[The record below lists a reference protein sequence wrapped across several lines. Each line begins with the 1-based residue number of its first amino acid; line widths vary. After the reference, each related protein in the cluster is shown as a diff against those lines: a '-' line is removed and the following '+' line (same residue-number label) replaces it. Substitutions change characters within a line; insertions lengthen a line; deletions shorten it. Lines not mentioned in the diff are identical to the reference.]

1 MTIEDLKQALEAATP
16 GPWERIDLPR
26 NDLNPHGTAV
36 VYVRDDA
43 VSDGRFH
50 IAELSMFGR
59 GGNNADAHLIVEA
72 VNNLPALL
80 KVAEAAQDLL
90 DNAEPKWGDKVIV
103 HRSVIQALRKALEE
117 FK

>member
-1 MTIEDLKQALEAATP
+1 MTIEEIKQALEAATP
-16 GPWERIDLPR
+16 LPWEVDASC
-26 NDLNPHGTAV
+26 DYGTAV
-36 VYVRDDA
+36 CENGN
-43 VSDGRFH
+43 SF
-50 IAELSMFGR
+50 IAAWTRSVHR
-59 GGNNADAHLIVEA
+59 QNYPHRANARLIVEA

-90 DNAEPKWGDKVIV
+90 DNAEPKWGDKVVV